1 MSALFV
7 IKPWQVRERL
17 ARIGITDHHFDAYAS
32 GLVDDAPDLWTSD
45 ALSIKRKDCYD
56 SVTLGQC
63 VYHFNY
69 RRCVRRD
76 LKLFSAQGHLPPKH
90 VCDPLRIPVHPN
102 RRYSMHCHFF
112 SSLVGEILA

>member
-7 IKPWQVRERL
+7 IKPWQVRERS
-17 ARIGITDHHFDAYAS
+17 ARIGITDHHFDAFAS
-32 GLVDDAPDLWTSD
+32 GLVDDASDLWTSD

-56 SVTLGQC
+56 SVALGQC

-76 LKLFSAQGHLPPKH
+76 LKLFSAHGHLPPKH

-102 RRYSMHCHFF
+102 RRYSVHCHRFF
-112 SSLVGEILA
+112 SLVGEILA